1 MVDGDRAVRL
11 SEQRVTETVVES
23 SRVSSLGGNESSV
36 LSSGLS
42 LKGDKRSDV
51 LNELVLVERGVG
63 KNVTES
69 LDEVR
74 KVLTEELGGQNNVFT
89 RKRGGKLATKEL
101 SLSGKAKSRAVGG
114 VLESKL
120 LKDVSKT
127 RSGVV
132 AGTGLDD
139 DRDLRSGATV
149 VTRDDLDTRNLLR
162 GESATANGSDSR
174 ASSGGSS
181 KHCV

>member
-11 SEQRVTETVVES
+11 SEQRVAETVVES
-23 SRVSSLGGNESSV
+23 SRVSSLGGNKSSV

-162 GESATANGSDSR
+162 RRKRDGQR
-174 ASSGGSS
+174 F
-181 KHCV
+181 